1 MVDPNGLGYVGAD
14 NPATH
19 AIRATAPAV
28 MTLHTPTTFA
38 AMAIASVTLLAMRSP
53 SAWAQETPYGPAVD
67 QPAALAYQAEQR
79 GDFDTAII
87 NYRRSRNAAAALS
100 DPILRDCG
108 VAGAEA
114 RLRGAEAAKAY
125 IQQHERS
132 RSRLAEARNVSAAA
146 FQQYWDVF
154 DQARPDLV
162 NSCP

>member
-1 MVDPNGLGYVGAD
+1 
-14 NPATH
+14 
-19 AIRATAPAV
+19 
-28 MTLHTPTTFA
+28 MTLHAPATFSV
-38 AMAIASVTLLAMRSP
+38 MAIASVTLLAMSSP

-67 QPAALAYQAEQR
+67 QPEALAYQAEQR

-87 NYRRSRNAAAALS
+87 NYRRSRNAAAALR

-125 IQQHERS
+125 MQQHGRS
-132 RSRLAEARNVSAAA
+132 RDRLNEARDLSQAA
-146 FQQYWDVF
+146 FQQYWDAF

-162 NSCP
+162 NRCP

>member
-1 MVDPNGLGYVGAD
+1 
-14 NPATH
+14 
-19 AIRATAPAV
+19 
-28 MTLHTPTTFA
+28 MTLHTPATFA
-38 AMAIASVTLLAMRSP
+38 AMAIASVTLLATSSP
-53 SAWAQETPYGPAVD
+53 SAWAQETPYGPTVD
-67 QPAALAYQAEQR
+67 QPEALAYQAEQR

-87 NYRRSRNAAAALS
+87 NYRRSRNAAATLS

-125 IQQHERS
+125 IQQHGRS
-132 RSRLAEARNVSAAA
+132 RSRLAEARNASAAA
-146 FQQYWDVF
+146 FQQYWDAF